1 MLVVFGVCW
10 ALEPR
15 APWLAYPRAFA
26 EAGLVGACA
35 DWFAVVALFR
45 HPLGIPIPH
54 TAILPRNK
62 QRLADALGLFV
73 ASNFL
78 APAEVEARLDRID
91 AARWIT
97 DWLKVPENVRL
108 IVHSSQGLLPTALEI
123 LGEQRIRG
131 FSRDMIRRSIDSIEA
146 APLAGRVLSVLIQQ
160 GYDATFYDLA
170 LTWGAEFVRDN
181 RQAIC
186 DKVEENPSGWLP
198 GWVDAR
204 FAESFISGLLDT
216 VRAAHAP
223 NHPWR
228 EDYRDFLFRLIR
240 RLADDAELSG
250 RFERV
255 KSQVLDD
262 QLVDSYIAWLGAEA
276 EAKLKEELSTD
287 SHVLSGA
294 LEQILLAFGHW
305 LDGDQHMRDMVNRWT
320 RQLVLNAIVPNRGE
334 IGTFV
339 TDVVAR
345 WDTDT
350 LVERLELQV
359 GKDLQYI
366 RINGTVV
373 GGLVGLLLYVLTRVV
388 G

>member
-1 MLVVFGVCW
+1 MLVLFGVCW

-15 APWLAYPRAFA
+15 AAWLAYPRAFA

-97 DWLKVPENVRL
+97 DWLKIPENVRL
-108 IVHSSQGLLPTALEI
+108 IVHYSQGLLPTALEI

-170 LTWGAEFVRDN
+170 LNWGAEFVRDN
-181 RQAIC
+181 REAIC
-186 DKVEENPSGWLP
+186 DNVEANPSGWLP

-204 FAESFISGLLDT
+204 FADSFISGLLDT
-216 VRAAHAP
+216 LATAHAP

-228 EDYRDFLFRLIR
+228 DDYRTFLQGLIR
-240 RLADDAELSG
+240 RLADDSELSE

-262 QLVDSYIAWLGAEA
+262 KLVDSYIAWLGAEA
-276 EAKLKEELSTD
+276 EAKLKEELASD

-294 LEQILLAFGHW
+294 LEQILLAFGRW
-305 LDGDQHMRDMVNRWT
+305 LDGDQHMRDLVNRWT

-339 TDVVAR
+339 TDVVVR

-373 GGLVGLLLYVLTRVV
+373 GGLVGLVLYVLTRVA